1 MIPRLIVQVTLKS
14 YLGIGRVLAAID
26 KKNKE
31 ARQMPPL
38 NDKFVEIKKAN
49 SLKGA

>member
-1 MIPRLIVQVTLKS
+1 MIPRLIVQATLKS

-31 ARQMPPL
+31 ARPL
-38 NDKFVEIKKAN
+38 PLKNKFVPVEKVKT
-49 SLKGA
+49 LKGA

>member
-31 ARQMPPL
+31 ARQRPL
-38 NDKFVEIKKAN
+38 NDKFVVIKKAN
-49 SLKGA
+49 TFKEA

>member
-1 MIPRLIVQVTLKS
+1 MIPRLIVKVTLKS

-31 ARQMPPL
+31 MRHQPL
-38 NDKFVEIKKAN
+38 DDKFVRVSKENA
-49 SLKGA
+49 LKEA

>member
-14 YLGIGRVLAAID
+14 YLGIGRVLAAIE

-31 ARQMPPL
+31 ARQQPL
-38 NDKFVEIKKAN
+38 NEKFVAVKKAAK
-49 SLKGA
+49 LKEA

>member
-31 ARQMPPL
+31 VRQRPL
-38 NDKFVEIKKAN
+38 NDKFVPLKKVN
-49 SLKGA
+49 KLKEA

>member
-1 MIPRLIVQVTLKS
+1 MIPRLIVKVTLRS

-31 ARQMPPL
+31 MRQQPL
-38 NDKFVEIKKAN
+38 SDKYVLVKKAN
-49 SLKGA
+49 ALKEA